1 MEYLST
7 RGAFKK
13 PGSCLIMTVLAV
25 IAVLSLSVTGC
36 GKSKPP
42 VVAQAP
48 DQNTNQTAETIPV
61 YQPPTPAVPATEA
74 VQPPAEPDLKE
85 LDRSLLRWIL
95 GNRRRPQ
102 SFEDFAATAG
112 VTIPPPPAGKKY
124 IIGKDMH
131 IQLVNR

>member
-1 MEYLST
+1 MEKLST
-7 RGAFKK
+7 KGAFKK
-13 PGSCLIMTVLAV
+13 SGSSLIITVLAV
-25 IAVLSLSVTGC
+25 IFVLSLGVTGC

-42 VVAQAP
+42 VVVQVP
-48 DQNTNQTAETIPV
+48 DQNTNQTAETTPV
-61 YQPPTPAVPATEA
+61 YQPPTPAAPATEA
-74 VQPPAEPDLKE
+74 VQPPAAPDLNE
-85 LDRSLLRWIL
+85 LNRSLLRWVI

>member
-1 MEYLST
+1 MEKLST
-7 RGAFKK
+7 KGALNES
-13 PGSCLIMTVLAV
+13 GSGLIMTFLVA
-25 IAVLSLSVTGC
+25 IAVLSLGVTGC

-42 VVAQAP
+42 MVEQVP
-48 DQNTNQTAETIPV
+48 DQNTNQTAETAPV
-61 YQPPTPAVPATEA
+61 YQPTTPAVPATEA